1 MSAAAPSCVAQLCM
15 AKVLAQ
21 LHWEYVI
28 NYKGNAGGAFCPA
41 SAWIR
46 ESRSRQ
52 IQLKFEV
59 RFACSPQCSSLL
71 QHVAH
76 GGLHR
81 WRSLRRLH
89 LADCSFALLSA
100 FVLMENSSS
109 YPVLIAEMQ
118 QRPHTHTR
126 KVSLARLCA
135 GHVCGNKCPVSVSTR
150 AVPRYVLA
158 PTQICQSS
166 FVWKRIFRLSF
177 N

>member
-1 MSAAAPSCVAQLCM
+1 MP
-15 AKVLAQ
+15 
-21 LHWEYVI
+21 E
-28 NYKGNAGGAFCPA
+28 GAFCPA

-81 WRSLRRLH
+81 WHSLRRLH

-126 KVSLARLCA
+126 TVSLARLCA

-158 PTQICQSS
+158 PTHRFAKAALYGKEFSACPLIKIVRARWQHIAGE
-166 FVWKRIFRLSF
+166 
-177 N
+177 

>member
-21 LHWEYVI
+21 LHREYVI

-52 IQLKFEV
+52 IQLKFVV

-81 WRSLRRLH
+81 WHSLRRLH

-118 QRPHTHTR
+118 QRPHTHTHSESR
-126 KVSLARLCA
+126 AS
-135 GHVCGNKCPVSVSTR
+135 VCGSRLWQQVSRFRVHSSRALLCPC
-150 AVPRYVLA
+150 PH
-158 PTQICQSS
+158 TQICQSS

>member
-1 MSAAAPSCVAQLCM
+1 MP
-15 AKVLAQ
+15 
-21 LHWEYVI
+21 E
-28 NYKGNAGGAFCPA
+28 GAFCPA

-81 WRSLRRLH
+81 WHSLRRLH

-118 QRPHTHTR
+118 HHPHTHTHAQW
-126 KVSLARLCA
+126 VSRVCVRVTFVATSVPFPCPLELCLVMSLPP
-135 GHVCGNKCPVSVSTR
+135 HTDLPKQLCMEKNFPL
-150 AVPRYVLA
+150 VL
-158 PTQICQSS
+158 
-166 FVWKRIFRLSF
+166 
-177 N
+177 